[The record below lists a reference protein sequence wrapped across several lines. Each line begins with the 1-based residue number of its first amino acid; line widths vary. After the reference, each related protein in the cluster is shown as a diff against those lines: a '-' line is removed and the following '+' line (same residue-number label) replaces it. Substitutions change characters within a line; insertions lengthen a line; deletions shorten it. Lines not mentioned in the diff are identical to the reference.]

1 MKNLD
6 FDKYMEDFKLKP
18 LREKQKITFDQ
29 LKMLASITNGMCI
42 NLGID
47 NKIIINK
54 ELYDLSKEDFTN
66 DDYVE
71 AMLVLINSVQNSLF
85 DFTDKIDALLKKVD
99 EKEN

>member
-1 MKNLD
+1 MDNIKNAILAYGTSIG
-6 FDKYMEDFKLKP
+6 FFVILY
-18 LREKQKITFDQ
+18 TFTGD
-29 LKMLASITNGMCI
+29 A
-42 NLGID
+42 
-47 NKIIINK
+47 
-54 ELYDLSKEDFTN
+54 LYQKEDFTN